1 VPIALNF
8 LVHYGYLILFL
19 WVLTEQIGVPI
30 PAMPILLT
38 AGTLTAT
45 HRLSLWLVLLSV
57 LGGSLV
63 SDSVWYVLGKRYGSA
78 VVRLLCRLSMES
90 STCVRRTQNYFT
102 KHGPASLLVAKFI
115 PGLGTVAAPIAGE
128 TGMDYRLFLLCDSG
142 GILLWALTATLCGRF
157 FGDILKRNPDALTWV
172 GHFAVLLFV
181 LLFVGFLVW
190 RVLRQRMFLR
200 ELRMARIDPQELK
213 ARLDQGQRVVI
224 VDLRH
229 PLDLL
234 PDGRTLPGALRLT
247 PDKLMDQL
255 GHIPRDQEVVLF
267 CTCPSEATAARTALQ
282 LRKAG
287 IYRVRPLHGGF
298 DEWKRLGYPLEAEER
313 SLITVSLPG

>member
-1 VPIALNF
+1 VPIALDF

-30 PAMPILLT
+30 PSMPILLT

-45 HRLSLWLVLLSV
+45 HRLNLSLVLLAV
-57 LGGSLV
+57 MAGSLT
-63 SDSVWYVLGKRYGSA
+63 SDSIWYVLGKRYGGA

-90 STCVRRTQNYFT
+90 STCVRRTQSYFT

-128 TGMDYRLFLLCDSG
+128 TGMDYRLFLLFDG
-142 GILLWALTATLCGRF
+142 GGVLLWALTATLSGRF
-157 FGDILKRNPDALTWV
+157 FGDILKKHPNALSWV

-190 RVLRQRMFLR
+190 RLLRQRMFLR

-213 ARLDQGQRVVI
+213 ERLDQGQRMVI

-234 PDGRTLPGALRLT
+234 PDSRTLPGALRLT
-247 PDKLMDQL
+247 PDKLMEQL
-255 GHIPRDQEVVLF
+255 SQIPRDQEVVLF
-267 CTCPSEATAARTALQ
+267 CTCPSEATAARTALK

-313 SLITVSLPG
+313 LIAVSLP